1 MTYQQ
6 LIQEALRLPVE
17 QREQLASTLLDSVG
31 ASPADDVEQA
41 WIDEAERRYD
51 EFLRDPSVGIPAK
64 QIHEQIKRKYGWS

>member
-6 LIQEALRLPVE
+6 LIREALQLPAE
-17 QREQLASTLLDSVG
+17 EREQMAAALLDSVDQ
-31 ASPADDVEQA
+31 PAHDVEQA

-64 QIHEQIKRKYGWS
+64 TVHDHIKRKYGWS